1 MTRCSFDVSFI
12 SYSSWPYFRFVLN
25 QSRSF
30 GHIPVE
36 GWNASNVR
44 SYTSLANA
52 LGSPLPPPPLSAVEP
67 STVVSAGAAAT
78 DGDDDDVV
86 EEEDCPIRFE
96 TLSSM
101 PFTPFSM
108 ALGLMAASGELAT
121 RSMRV

>member
-1 MTRCSFDVSFI
+1 MTRCSFGVSFI
-12 SYSSWPYFRFVLN
+12 SYSSWPYFKFVLN
-25 QSRSF
+25 HSRSF

-52 LGSPLPPPPLSAVEP
+52 LGSPLPLPPPLSAVEP
-67 STVVSAGAAAT
+67 STVSAGAT
-78 DGDDDDVV
+78 DDDDDDADV
-86 EEEDCPIRFE
+86 EEDCCPIRFD

-101 PFTPFSM
+101 PFTPFSR